1 MWVEAWF
8 LKESDKKK
16 KEISEEQKLH
26 LEKWVNNIKELKN
39 KEKKES
45 EEENENLETTT
56 DDILWLVEKWIISE
70 ETAKQITEWSE
81 IDEESIKEIFE
92 KIEEMEDLKDIDQYI
107 PDDLRITKEDYSKAL
122 IDDVFRVQILT
133 KLDTALTLITNQINP
148 DSVMGLN
155 LFSGFLTVLD
165 KNLILVQENTI
176 DVKDSL
182 KEVDENKFWKKIDNR
197 NLWKKIVDF
206 IKETTK

>member
-122 IDDVFRVQILT
+122 IDDVFRVQILI

-148 DSVMGLN
+148 DSAMGLN